1 MMNKK
6 FDGAAAPKHYESP
19 SLAVLNVNLEM
30 GFAQSPGSNI
40 GGNKPEPMTSASLF
54 DVYVFD
60 EEMY

>member
-19 SLAVLNVNLEM
+19 SLEVLNVNLEM

>member
-30 GFAQSPGSNI
+30 GFAQS
-40 GGNKPEPMTSASLF
+40 GNQVKDMPNWAEWE
-54 DVYVFD
+54 D
-60 EEMY
+60 EQTY